1 MNQQQQDLMIDLVSH
16 RISKDCFLESLFKGG
31 DIPEDYLRAELE
43 TALEMKDADSVEC
56 LLIFGAVFGFTQ
68 DCADVLC
75 RLLVE
80 EWHISHEDIARELK
94 VFRYPGA
101 VDYLFKTALTCY
113 PYIAS
118 EHALGVKCIYAL
130 HEIGTDK
137 AREKLQLLA
146 KVDNAEMSERARHLL
161 ARV

>member
-16 RISKDCFLESLFKGG
+16 RISTDRFLESLFKGG
-31 DIPEDYLRAELE
+31 EIPEDYLRAELE

-80 EWHISHEDIARELK
+80 DWHISHESIARELK
-94 VFRYPGA
+94 VFKFPAA
-101 VDYLFKTALTCY
+101 VDYLFRAALTCY
-113 PYIAS
+113 PYIVS
-118 EHALGVKCIYAL
+118 EHALGVKCIHAL
-130 HEIGTDK
+130 HEIGTDNAK
-137 AREKLQLLA
+137 EKLCLLA
-146 KVDNAEMSERARHLL
+146 KVGNAEMSKLATRLL
-161 ARV
+161 ARG

>member
-16 RISKDCFLESLFKGG
+16 RISKDRFLASLFNGG
-31 DIPEDYLRAELE
+31 EIPKDYLRAQLE
-43 TALEMKDADSVEC
+43 TALEIKDADSVEC

-75 RLLVE
+75 RLLIE
-80 EWHISHEDIARELK
+80 DWHISHENIARELK
-94 VFRYPGA
+94 VFKYPEA
-101 VDYLFKTALTCY
+101 VGYLFKAALTCY

-130 HEIGTDK
+130 HEIGTNK
-137 AREKLQLLA
+137 ATEKIRLLSQ
-146 KVDNAEMSERARHLL
+146 VDNAEMSELATRLL